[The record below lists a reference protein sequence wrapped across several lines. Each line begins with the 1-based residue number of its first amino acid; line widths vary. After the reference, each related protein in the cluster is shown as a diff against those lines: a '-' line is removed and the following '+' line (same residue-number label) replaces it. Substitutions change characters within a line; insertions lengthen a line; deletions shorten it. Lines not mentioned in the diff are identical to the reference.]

1 MAISKAW
8 PNRATFEC
16 YNYLDSTGDIYNIY
30 IAFVVD
36 YDYGVY
42 ELAKRIRDD
51 IDIKISKAIQAVDNN
66 LIANLLYAISYEID
80 YVEIATEIFHQAQ
93 NYI

>member
-1 MAISKAW
+1 MKEW
-8 PNRATFEC
+8 NRVTHEC
-16 YNYLDSTGDIYNIY
+16 YNYLDLTGDIYNIY

-36 YDYGVY
+36 YEYGVY

-51 IDIKISKAIQAVDNN
+51 IDIKISKAIQTVDNN
-66 LIANLLYAISYEID
+66 LIANLLYATFYEID
-80 YVEIATEIFHQAQ
+80 FVEIATEIFHQAQ

>member
-1 MAISKAW
+1 MAISKVW

-36 YDYGVY
+36 YNYGVY
-42 ELAKRIRDD
+42 ELTKRIRDD
-51 IDIKISKAIQAVDNN
+51 IDIKISTAIQTVDNDF
-66 LIANLLYAISYEID
+66 IATLLHVIYYEID
-80 YVEIATEIFHQAQ
+80 FVEIATEIFHQAQ

>member
-1 MAISKAW
+1 MKDW
-8 PNRATFEC
+8 NRATHEC
-16 YNYLDSTGDIYNIY
+16 YNYLDLTGDIYNIY

-51 IDIKISKAIQAVDNN
+51 VDIKISKAIQVVDNN
-66 LIANLLYAISYEID
+66 LIANLLYAVSYEID

>member
-1 MAISKAW
+1 MKDC
-8 PNRATFEC
+8 NRVTHEC
-16 YNYLDSTGDIYNIY
+16 YNYLDLTGDIYNIY

-42 ELAKRIRDD
+42 ELAKRIRED
-51 IDIKISKAIQAVDNN
+51 IDIKISEAIQTVDNT
-66 LIANLLYAISYEID
+66 LIANLLYAISYEIN
-80 YVEIATEIFHQAQ
+80 YVDIATEIFHQAQ